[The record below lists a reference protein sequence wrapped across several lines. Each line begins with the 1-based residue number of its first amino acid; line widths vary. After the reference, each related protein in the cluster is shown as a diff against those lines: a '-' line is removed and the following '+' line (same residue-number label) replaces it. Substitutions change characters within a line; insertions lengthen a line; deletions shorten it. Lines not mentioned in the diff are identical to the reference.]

1 MLYEIK
7 RTYTADVPADTIVS
21 DLLGDRNITD
31 LQSFMKPPHPADIAF
46 DTFFSA
52 DQQTAKRYKKER
64 QKALEALR
72 KIRDSHG
79 MIVVYTD
86 YDADGVSG
94 GAIMWEALHKLGF
107 STMPY
112 VPMRSEGYG
121 FSKDGI
127 DQVIQ
132 KYDPALIVSV
142 DHGIVAHDEIAYSHS
157 KGVPVIVTDH
167 HHKQKKDPES
177 ALGVFHTDR
186 LSGSG
191 VAYFFAKELIHEF
204 EDVPGTDELKKHL
217 RDDYA
222 ALAAIGSIADLVP
235 LTDTNRSVAKHGL
248 DAMSRTTREGLKSL
262 LKESGVLGQPL
273 TSYHVGYMIAPRI
286 NAFGRLEHAL
296 DALRLLCTG
305 SVHNADRLARRA
317 GRINKQRQDIV
328 ERALEEAE
336 SMVDHQQRVVIL
348 QSGSW
353 EEGIIGLIA
362 GKMLQKYHKPTI
374 VMTVND
380 GFAKASVRSVD
391 AVHITN
397 FLKDLEDYLVD
408 MGGHAAAAGFTIKTD
423 IIPDFI
429 EAVYKK
435 AENDISDEDLTRKK
449 IIDVSLPLSSVSD
462 GLVQSIDSL
471 EPFGQGNK
479 KPLFMSQAVV
489 EKVHPVGKTGR
500 HVRLVLKD
508 PLGGGVREGIFF
520 NAPENIE
527 SQPARA
533 FNILYELQMNFW
545 NGRSRPEM
553 YIKGLQTPEDL

>member
-1 MLYEIK
+1 MLYETK
-7 RTYTADVPADTIVS
+7 RTYSADVPVDDIIA
-21 DLLGDRNITD
+21 DLLRDRDITD
-31 LQSFMKPPHPADIAF
+31 VQLFMDPPHPADIPF
-46 DTFFSA
+46 DTFFSTS
-52 DQQTAKRYKKER
+52 QKTAKGYKKDR
-64 QKALEALR
+64 QKALSAL
-72 KIRDSHG
+72 KDIRDSGG
-79 MIVVYTD
+79 MVVVYTD

-94 GAIMWEALHKLGF
+94 GAIMWETLHKLGF
-107 STMPY
+107 NVMPY

-121 FSKDGI
+121 FSKAGI
-127 DQVIQ
+127 DHVIQ
-132 KYDPALIVSV
+132 KYNPALIISV
-142 DHGIVAHDEIAYSHS
+142 DHGIVAHDEIAYSYG

-167 HHKQKKDPES
+167 HHKQKNNPES
-177 ALGVFHTDR
+177 ALGVFHTDK

-191 VAYFFAKELIHEF
+191 VAYFFAKELVNEY
-204 EDVPGTDELKKHL
+204 EDAPGANELKKHI
-217 RDDYA
+217 RDDYT

-235 LTDTNRSVAKHGL
+235 LTETNRSVAKHGL
-248 DAMSRTTREGLKSL
+248 EAMSRTTREGLRSL

-273 TSYHVGYMIAPRI
+273 TSYHVGYIIAPRI

-296 DALRLLCTG
+296 DALRLMCTG
-305 SVHNADRLARRA
+305 SAGYADRLARSA
-317 GRINKQRQDIV
+317 GRINRQRQDIV

-336 SMVDHQQRVVIL
+336 TMVDHQQRVVIL

-362 GKMLQKYHKPTI
+362 GKMLQKYHKPAI

-380 GFAKASVRSVD
+380 DFAKASVRSVE

-423 IIPDFI
+423 IIPDFT

-435 AENDISDEDLTRKK
+435 AESDISDEDLTRKK
-449 IIDVSLPLSSVSD
+449 VIDVSLPLSSVSD
-462 GLVQSIDSL
+462 GLVQSIDAL

-489 EKVHPVGKTGR
+489 EKVQPVGKSGK

-508 PLGGGVREGIFF
+508 AVGAGIREGIFF
-520 NAPENIE
+520 NAPENID
-527 SQPARA
+527 SQLGRP
-533 FNILYELQMNFW
+533 FDVMYELQMNFW

-553 YIKGLQTPEDL
+553 YIKGLQTPEAL